1 MAENTRSSFSG
12 RYTLVWV
19 VLLVGFGFYVIDIV
33 IDVFVFQSGTL
44 QEEIF
49 NPTHQEI
56 WMRASVFLVTIA
68 FAIYIQYLL
77 RREQQTSKR
86 ALTAE
91 RFLNSVIDNIPSTV
105 FIKDADELRFVRVNQ
120 TGERLLGLTT
130 QELLAGC

>member
-1 MAENTRSSFSG
+1 MSILERIFISGDTGQHTNKHMAEKTRSAFSG

-19 VLLVGFGFYVIDIV
+19 VLLAGLGFYVTGII
-33 IDVFVFQSGTL
+33 IDVFVFQRGTL

-49 NPTHQEI
+49 NPSHHEI
-56 WMRASVFLVTIA
+56 WMRASVFLVAIA

-91 RFLNSVIDNIPSTV
+91 SFLNSVIDNIPSM
-105 FIKDADELRFVRVNQ
+105 I
-120 TGERLLGLTT
+120 
-130 QELLAGC
+130 